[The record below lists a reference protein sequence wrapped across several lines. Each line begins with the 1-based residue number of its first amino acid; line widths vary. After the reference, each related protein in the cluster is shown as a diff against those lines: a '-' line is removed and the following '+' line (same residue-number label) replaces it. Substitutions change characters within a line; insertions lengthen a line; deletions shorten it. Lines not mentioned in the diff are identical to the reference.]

1 MFESIDGLLN
11 TLFNDLQSTFITV
24 FAIGLL
30 VCAVGIWA
38 GDEQATPKFKRGL
51 MMCAAGVV
59 VFILAQPI
67 VNYISSNL

>member
-1 MFESIDGLLN
+1 MFDRIGNLLS
-11 TLFNDLQSTFITV
+11 TLFTDLQSTFITI

-30 VCAVGIWA
+30 ICAVGIWA

-59 VFILAQPI
+59 VFLLAGPI
-67 VNYISSNL
+67 VSYISNNL